1 MTLPFLSRSRLRP
14 RAGTPPVPQSP
25 SDIALSANTIADNA
39 ASGTDIGTLSAT
51 DSDSSSWTWTI
62 VSQPSGNPFALSGS
76 NPAAT
81 IVLERSGTGTLTAGD
96 KTVRIR
102 ADDGSSTPYE
112 EDLTVTVSDSGSD
125 VLIETVTVD
134 NFSGASRDNPT
145 ITIARD
151 FVEGAVPTGTKV
163 DIRYSSSSLSLQQA
177 DQRAYHGDGSL
188 KRAVFAFKPTATYA
202 DAGNL
207 AFDFYK
213 TSGSF
218 SNSTSISISTLT
230 AQNFQ
235 MRIKVG
241 GTNYYCVLNNLI
253 SAGTYRTV
261 AQGTAKL
268 GIEAYGIFRAG
279 TGASDT
285 DHGQFQG
292 VFWADIRSD
301 GSIEVMAVA
310 VNGRVANGSAATVDE
325 AELLNGATSLRL
337 YTTDFTWYAHNAL
350 WFCDD
355 DYLPYCTGGAEN
367 FWPRTSFTYMHDRK
381 LTWHVTN
388 NATRNGL
395 ISVPTPEN
403 YAPNSYG
410 PFESGGI
417 NQGGPHKWIGH
428 VTTEAARLLSVNVD
442 TGISAANRK
451 AFLKDD
457 RANTIAGQV
466 WFYAW
471 FVRHETGLPPVLV
484 NQDYTASGLTSAQPS
499 IGWQTSATITDS
511 GGTFSPDGGS
521 SPAAI
526 DSSHQPNYGYVQWA
540 VTGRPWWSWM
550 QIVHNIGMLGAENPD
565 TGATYTRRPTI
576 NGNAYDCTA
585 WQQVQMRQ
593 ICWKLRGISQMHWT
607 LADNHPCKAYMGQL
621 LTNSWATSAEFLN
634 TPFCSAPGVGQY
646 YLPYLTDPDGLG
658 YDVGWSNFQASY
670 LAAQIALCVHR
681 GQLSSSHVTVT
692 EFLAKG
698 LFGVHKACFYWSAG
712 AYAFSYR
719 SGSGADNTDP
729 IVQNDW
735 SDGYFATNSGVYTA
749 MTEKLISDAGGVSG
763 SCPASGTAVGF
774 FSSGSHSYPQ
784 LCRGALDVCD
794 LVGIGSVSAVL
805 TKANAANAA
814 AGITDANWAADYLQ
828 WDIRR
833 P

>member
-1 MTLPFLSRSRLRP
+1 MPTPIFAGSRMVGRSTGLLIRSSGAPSVPTDISLSDSSVDEISGAVA
-14 RAGTPPVPQSP
+14 AGTTIGTFSTTGGVAPFSYAITGGAGAAQFTIDGTELKAAV
-25 SDIALSANTIADNA
+25 AN
-39 ASGTDIGTLSAT
+39 TLSA
-51 DSDSSSWTWTI
+51 
-62 VSQPSGNPFALSGS
+62 
-76 NPAAT
+76 
-81 IVLERSGTGTLTAGD
+81 
-96 KTVRIR
+96 
-102 ADDGSSTPYE
+102 GSSPYSI
-112 EDLTVTVSDSGSD
+112 DVQVTDGNSATLSETFSISVVGT

-151 FVEGAVPTGTKV
+151 FIEGAVPTGTKV

-292 VFWADIRSD
+292 MFWADIRSD
-301 GSIEVMAVA
+301 GSIEIMAA
-310 VNGRVANGSAATVDE
+310 AINGRVANGSAATVDE
-325 AELLNGATSLRL
+325 AELLNGASSLRL
-337 YTTDFTWYAHNAL
+337 YTTDFTWYAHNAI

-355 DYLPYCTGGAEN
+355 DCLPYCTGGVEN
-367 FWPRTSFTYMHDRK
+367 FWPRTTFAYAHDRK
-381 LTWHVTN
+381 LTWHVNTN
-388 NATRNGL
+388 STRNAA

-403 YAPNSYG
+403 YAPNMDG
-410 PFESGGI
+410 DFGTANI
-417 NQGGPHKWIGH
+417 DQGGGNNWIGH
-428 VTTEAARLLSVNVD
+428 IPIWSARLLAVNAD
-442 TGISAANRK
+442 TGISATNRK
-451 AFLKDD
+451 AFLKSD
-457 RANTIAGQV
+457 RINALAMQV
-466 WFYAW
+466 KFFAW
-471 FVRHETGLPPVLV
+471 FVRYETGLPPVLV
-484 NQDYTASGLTSAQPS
+484 NQDYTGSGLTSAQPS
-499 IGWQTSATITDS
+499 IGWETNATITDTGSTYGYS
-511 GGTFSPDGGS
+511 GGNT
-521 SPAAI
+521 AQVN
-526 DSSHQPNYGYVQWA
+526 SSHQPNYGYVQWA

-607 LADNHPCKAYMGQL
+607 LADNHPCKAYMAQL
-621 LTNSWATSAEFLN
+621 LTNSWATGAEFLN

-646 YLPYLTDPDGLG
+646 YLPYLIDPDGKG
-658 YDVGWSNFQASY
+658 TDVGWSNFQGSY
-670 LAAQIALCVHR
+670 LAAQIALWVHR
-681 GQLSSSHVTVT
+681 GQLSSSHAIVT
-692 EFLAKG
+692 ETLTKG
-698 LFGVHKACFYWSAG
+698 IMGVHKACFFWSAG
-712 AYAFSYR
+712 TYAFSYR
-719 SGSGADNTDP
+719 SGYQGDNTDA
-729 IVQNDW
+729 VVANDW
-735 SDGYFATNSGVYTA
+735 SDAYTDVGA
-749 MTEKLISDAGGVSG
+749 AGSYLGMTTKLISDSGGSSG
-763 SCPASGTAVGF
+763 SCPSSGTHTAFAVG
-774 FSSGSHSYPQ
+774 HSYPQ
-784 LCRGALDVCD
+784 LIRGALDMCD

-805 TKANAANAA
+805 TKANAGDTAA
-814 AGITDANWAADYLQ
+814 ALSDASWAGDQMQ